1 MARLLHYA
9 IARRGNFNT
18 DTTLGKADRCHFSNP
33 AFTFATYLKSRT
45 ILYESI
51 LIPLSSSKAVSTTCQ
66 ILLSQGTCKPPK
78 SLEISP
84 WNHQEWGVST
94 SLKNSRCIWTSVH
107 LCRWSSAA
115 WDCRGQWAPCHQKAG
130 QFWEET
136 RGTVRPS
143 LAQQPLR
150 LPRAAKPPHINFP
163 GAALWLC
170 FISKGLVWNCHS
182 SYMFSAGEVEGK
194 QLGQEP
200 LAPALLPK
208 FMSHDKTPLG
218 LFWTPLLIAPQPAD
232 PIPQI
237 PNALVQ
243 LHSAFWGTA
252 QWTWELHLGNG
263 FFWSFTWFLFVF
275 KPSSFFLDA
284 VYCDQHLDR
293 HSWGGSTR
301 GNK

>member
-1 MARLLHYA
+1 MGSVPSKSRPILRGNKRHSQTKPGSAATQIAPCCKTPSRQLPWSSSVALLHKQ
-9 IARRGNFNT
+9 R
-18 DTTLGKADRCHFSNP
+18 
-33 AFTFATYLKSRT
+33 
-45 ILYESI
+45 
-51 LIPLSSSKAVSTTCQ
+51 V
-66 ILLSQGTCKPPK
+66 
-78 SLEISP
+78 
-84 WNHQEWGVST
+84 
-94 SLKNSRCIWTSVH
+94 
-107 LCRWSSAA
+107 
-115 WDCRGQWAPCHQKAG
+115 
-130 QFWEET
+130 
-136 RGTVRPS
+136 
-143 LAQQPLR
+143 
-150 LPRAAKPPHINFP
+150 
-163 GAALWLC
+163 
-170 FISKGLVWNCHS
+170 VWNCHS

-208 FMSHDKTPLG
+208 FVSRDKTPLG

-252 QWTWELHLGNG
+252 QWTWELHLGNV